1 MEIDQAQ
8 DQEIVMII
16 APNPTPRP
24 RIASGMASPG
34 RRFLLAWLL
43 GLCLI
48 PTTGNTTDLPQSPR
62 AHTYSIVAH
71 DPETGELGV
80 AVQSH
85 WFSVGPVVAWAEA
98 GVGAVAT
105 QSLVNVSFGPLALQM
120 LAAGLEPPAVLSGL
134 LATDKG
140 AALRQVAVMNAA
152 GQVATH
158 TGERCIP
165 AAGHLTGDGYSVQAN
180 LMVDGTVWPAMAQAY
195 ESATGDLAERML
207 RALEAAEA
215 AGGDIRGRQSAALIV
230 VAAESSGRPWADRR
244 IDLRVDDAVEPLV
257 ELRRLLRIHRAYEHM
272 NRGDE
277 ALGTGDVPLAMAE
290 YAAAADL
297 YRGNPE
303 IRYWQAVT
311 MSGAGLLE
319 DALPIFAEV
328 FQADPSWRIL
338 TPRLRQVGLLEITDQ
353 ELDRILAATGAEE

>member
-1 MEIDQAQ
+1 MSTVLFRVRLRKPARGQAGAIDRLLLTIMGLFCLLTIHGEAATA
-8 DQEIVMII
+8 
-16 APNPTPRP
+16 APP
-24 RIASGMASPG
+24 
-34 RRFLLAWLL
+34 
-43 GLCLI
+43 
-48 PTTGNTTDLPQSPR
+48 PR

-71 DPETGELGV
+71 DRETGELGV

-85 WFSVGPVVAWAEA
+85 WFSVGPVVPWAEA

-120 LAAGLEPPAVLSGL
+120 LASGLDPEAVLAGL
-134 LATDKG
+134 LATDEG
-140 AALRQVAVMNAA
+140 ATLRQVAVMNAA
-152 GQVATH
+152 GEVAAH

-180 LMVDGTVWPAMAQAY
+180 LMVDETVWPAMAQAY
-195 ESATGDLAERML
+195 ESASGDLAERML
-207 RALEAAEA
+207 QALEAAQA

-244 IDLRVDDAVEPLV
+244 IDLRVDDAAEPLI
-257 ELRRLLRIHRAYEHM
+257 ELRRLLKIHRAYEHM

-277 ALGTGDVPLAMAE
+277 ALGEGNVSLAMAE
-290 YAAAADL
+290 YATAADL

-311 MSGAGLLE
+311 MSGAGLLAE
-319 DALPIFAEV
+319 ALPIFAEV
-328 FQADPSWRIL
+328 FQADPSWRTL
-338 TPRLRQVGLLEITDQ
+338 TPRLLQVGLLEVSEAD
-353 ELDRILAATGAEE
+353 LARILATTPAEE